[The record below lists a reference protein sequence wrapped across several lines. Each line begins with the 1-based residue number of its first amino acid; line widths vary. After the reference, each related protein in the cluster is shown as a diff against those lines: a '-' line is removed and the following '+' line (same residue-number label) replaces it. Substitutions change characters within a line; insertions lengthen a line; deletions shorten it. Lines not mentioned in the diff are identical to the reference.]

1 MQTATPV
8 RYKLITILG
17 TVYAQFK
24 VLGILYITSNC
35 FILQK
40 MYFIQGGVFFFLP
53 DKIIFKEMSAQT
65 LMILRASLRDLGS

>member
-40 MYFIQGGVFFFLP
+40 MYFIQGGVFFFCLTRLFL
-53 DKIIFKEMSAQT
+53 KRCLLK
-65 LMILRASLRDLGS
+65 L